1 VSSLSSLGSALASLA
16 NGSSASSLAGGSNTA
31 STASSA
37 TGTTNGGVGSISI
50 SGLISGLDTGSIIKG
65 LEAVQQQQIND
76 ITAQETNIK
85 AQEAEYTAL
94 QTKMT
99 TLQSSLSTLEN
110 TTNGAFSGRTATAS
124 DPSLATVAA
133 SPSAAAGV
141 YNLTVN
147 SIAKANIIASQGF
160 ASANSA
166 IGQGTFGISNGNG
179 SVTTVTINSANA
191 TLQGLANAINTSGAG
206 VTASIVNDG
215 SGSESSRLLLTSN
228 STGTANAINIT
239 NNLTNTAGGAATPE
253 FGQNS
258 IGGVNLGAGFT
269 GTATPT
275 VNTGAGGYTG
285 TANDQYTFTVAS
297 GGTVGSDSIQ
307 LQYTDSTGAT
317 GTVNVDPSDLNQP
330 VNVAQGLQ
338 LTLGSGTLVAGQT
351 FSVKA
356 YVPTV
361 QAAQNASVTLG
372 SGAGALTVQNSTNT
386 LNNLIN
392 GVTIQLQ
399 KADPTSNLA
408 ITVANDTTTPATA
421 INAFVTAYN
430 ALQSEISTD
439 TAYDAS
445 SSTGGILLGDS
456 RATGIQNQL
465 AGIVGNIVPGINQ
478 AANRLAVLGITFDQ
492 SGQLDVNSTTLQS
505 ALSGGIP
512 GVSLSDINNLFGLS
526 GQSTNSAVQFV
537 SASASTNAS
546 NSVTVNVTQAATKA
560 SVTSSNVV
568 ASQVTIDGS
577 DDVFSLTLDGK
588 SSTVTLAHGIY
599 SQSQLAT
606 TLQTAVN
613 SDTDFNGR
621 SLSVGILNNQLTFT
635 SATYGSQSQVTI
647 GSADSNA
654 ALGLNGNESSTGIDV
669 QGSFTVNGHTEVAT
683 GNGQFLLGATGNAN
697 TAGLQVRVN
706 LTQDQIAAGNN
717 SSVVNISQ
725 GIGTQLDNQLSVM
738 LDPVSGEL
746 TDIQN
751 GYTAQ
756 ITALDS
762 RKADETTLMNDQTSR
777 LQDEFTQM
785 EQTLQQLQA
794 STNFL
799 TQTQQNLSG
808 TSSTS
813 TSSSKSL

>member
-1 VSSLSSLGSALASLA
+1 MSSLSSLGS
-16 NGSSASSLAGGSNTA
+16 GSGTSSLAGGSNTA
-31 STASSA
+31 STVGSSA

-50 SGLISGLDTGSIIKG
+50 SGLISGLDTASIIKG

-76 ITAQETNIK
+76 INTQETNIE

-94 QTKMT
+94 QVKMT

-110 TTNGAFSGRTATAS
+110 TTNGAFTGRTATAS

-133 SPSAAAGV
+133 SPSAVAGV

-160 ASANSA
+160 DSANTA
-166 IGQGTFGISNGNG
+166 IAQGTFGIANGSG

-191 TLQGLANAINTSGAG
+191 TLQGLTNAINASGAG

-215 SGSESSRLLLTSN
+215 SGNDANRLLLTSN
-228 STGTANAINIT
+228 STGTSNAINIT

-269 GTATPT
+269 GTSTPT
-275 VNTGAGGYTG
+275 VNTGPGGYTG
-285 TANDQYTFTVAS
+285 TANDQYTFSVVS
-297 GGTVGSDSIQ
+297 GGTVGTDSIQ

-351 FSVKA
+351 FSVKT

-372 SGAGALTVQNSTNT
+372 SGAGALTIKNSTNS
-386 LNNLIN
+386 LNNLIS
-392 GVTIQLQ
+392 GVTIQLNS
-399 KADPTSNLA
+399 ADSTKNLA

-421 INAFVTAYN
+421 INAFVSAYN
-430 ALQSEISTD
+430 SLQSEISTD

-492 SGQLDVNSTTLQS
+492 NGQLDVDSTTLQN

-512 GVSLSDINNLFGLS
+512 GVSLTDINNLFGLS

-546 NSVTVNVTQAATKA
+546 KPVTVNVTQAATDA
-560 SVTSSNVV
+560 SVTSSTVV
-568 ASQVTIDGS
+568 ASLVTVDCT
-577 DDVFSLTLDGK
+577 DVDLTLSLDGK
-588 SSTVTLAHGIY
+588 TSTVTLAHGIY

-606 TLQTAVN
+606 TLQSAVN

-621 SLSVGILNNQLTFT
+621 SLSVGVLNGQLTFT
-635 SATYGSQSQVTI
+635 SASYGSQSQVTI

-654 ALGLNGNESSTGIDV
+654 VLGLNGNESSSGIDV
-669 QGSFTVNGHTEVAT
+669 QGSFTVNGVTEAAT
-683 GNGQFLLGATGNAN
+683 GNGQFLLGATTNAN

-706 LTQDQIAAGNN
+706 LTQDQITAGNN
-717 SSVVNISQ
+717 SSVVTVSQ
-725 GIGTQLDNQLSVM
+725 GIGTQLDNTLTTM

-785 EQTLQQLQA
+785 EETLQQLQA

-799 TQTQQNLSG
+799 TQTDQNLSG
-808 TSSTS
+808 VNPNASSS
-813 TSSSKSL
+813 SSSSKTL